1 MARQRRSPDPARNV
15 GREEIESACSS
26 LCESAAQRGM
36 SAKIDE
42 RAAEI
47 VAEKVKEAEKGFAQR
62 QQTRDKLLGDH
73 CRAAWLHKR
82 G

>member
-1 MARQRRSPDPARNV
+1 
-15 GREEIESACSS
+15 
-26 LCESAAQRGM
+26 M

-73 CRAAWLHKR
+73 CRALR
-82 G
+82 GGEARSTSA

>member
-1 MARQRRSPDPARNV
+1 
-15 GREEIESACSS
+15 
-26 LCESAAQRGM
+26 M
-36 SAKIDE
+36 SATIDE